1 MMDPMTMRTLQ
12 DHRIRDML
20 REAEKRQL
28 LKEARANRPS
38 LYARLL
44 LHMGSVL
51 ITVGRKLQAQAP
63 SITTAAS
70 AADC

>member
-28 LKEARANRPS
+28 LKEARANR
-38 LYARLL
+38 
-44 LHMGSVL
+44 
-51 ITVGRKLQAQAP
+51 
-63 SITTAAS
+63 ITTAVS